1 MMSGFQN
8 GDYIYAH
15 NGQTVHLRLTL
26 GALAEICSRLHVEDI
41 SELSTRIR
49 SADKEIM
56 IIVFNALSRFYK
68 LEDIDFSDLNLQMAM
83 PALAQ
88 ILETAFAPLT
98 REASS

>member
-26 GALAEICSRLHVEDI
+26 GALAEICSRLNVEDI

-68 LEDIDFSDLNLQMAM
+68 LEDIDFSDLNLQMAT

>member
-26 GALAEICSRLHVEDI
+26 GALAEICSRLNVEDI

-49 SADKEIM
+49 SADKEN
-56 IIVFNALSRFYK
+56 IIIIYNALYRFSQTV
-68 LEDIDFSDLNLQMAM
+68 EADFSDLNLQMAM

-98 REASS
+98 REAIP